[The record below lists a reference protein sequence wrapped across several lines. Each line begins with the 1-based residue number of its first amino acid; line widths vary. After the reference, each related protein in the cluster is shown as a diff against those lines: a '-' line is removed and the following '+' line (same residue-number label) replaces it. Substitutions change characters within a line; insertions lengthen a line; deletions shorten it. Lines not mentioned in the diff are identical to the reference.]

1 MKTVASTTFTS
12 SSKQRKVNFS
22 SCPLM
27 RFKGNNGNSRE
38 DEFVLFYGLICK
50 LEEQVRSV

>member
-1 MKTVASTTFTS
+1 MKTVASTMFTS

-38 DEFVLFYGLICK
+38 DEFLFY
-50 LEEQVRSV
+50 STD